1 MEEKHGPYA
10 TREDIQVLR
19 GDLLERLGTM
29 ETRLSDRISNATD
42 RIIKVEGQVT
52 ILARLNY
59 MVAASLLAMAIK
71 VVFF

>member
-1 MEEKHGPYA
+1 
-10 TREDIQVLR
+10 
-19 GDLLERLGTM
+19 M